1 MHFLNTS
8 MNISITILISISIL
22 LITAFPAAAQSSAS
36 LFGLNFVEL
45 RGQMYENAYAYHLE
59 YKRQWYELLSTDVFV
74 RRFPFSRF
82 EAGAGV
88 TLRVP
93 GVQLFYAQAAIGR
106 PTRGAFPG
114 TADVFATS
122 SPGFSFKPDYSY
134 TLRGGMYMPLGNPES
149 SPVYI
154 TFSAGKSWYV
164 DSNYRRVRWTPSS
177 DEIFPGDYKVS
188 IHRERRDYIVL
199 EAGIG
204 IHF

>member
-1 MHFLNTS
+1 
-8 MNISITILISISIL
+8 
-22 LITAFPAAAQSSAS
+22 
-36 LFGLNFVEL
+36 
-45 RGQMYENAYAYHLE
+45 MYENAYAYHLE
-59 YKRQWYELLSTDVFV
+59 YKRQWYQLLSTDVFV
-74 RRFPFSRF
+74 RRFPFSKF

-93 GVQLFYAQAAIGR
+93 GVQLFYAQAAVGR
-106 PTRGAFPG
+106 PTRGAYPETG
-114 TADVFATS
+114 VYATS
-122 SPGFSFKPDYSY
+122 GPAFSFKPDYSY

-164 DSNYRRVRWTPSS
+164 DNNYRRFRWIPSS

-188 IHRERRDYIVL
+188 VDRKRRDYILL

>member
-1 MHFLNTS
+1 
-8 MNISITILISISIL
+8 MNITKTILIYISIL
-22 LITAFPAAAQSSAS
+22 LITVLPAAAQSPAS
-36 LFGLNFVEL
+36 PFGVNFLEL

-59 YKRQWYELLSTDVFV
+59 YKRQWYELLSTDVFI
-74 RRFPFSRF
+74 RRFPFSKF

-93 GVQLFYAQAAIGR
+93 KVQLFFAQAAIGK
-106 PTRGAFPG
+106 PIKDAFPG
-114 TADVFATS
+114 TGVYATS

-177 DEIFPGDYKVS
+177 DEILPWDFKVS
-188 IHRERRDYIVL
+188 IDRERRNYILL
-199 EAGIG
+199 EAGVG